1 VRQYREGDRLRSVNW
16 NQTARRGELWVND
29 HHPEK
34 SGDLVVLVDTFADR
48 PSGGSSSLERSVRV
62 AWQVAMAHLATHDRV
77 GVVGF
82 GGLASW
88 VTPGGGERARLTVM
102 DRLLESH
109 ASWTD
114 AERSVS
120 YLPRQVFPAGAQVL
134 AVSGLHDGRMTGAI
148 ADLVRRGHD
157 TAVVVVHVDV
167 GDTAG
172 SEPVAL
178 ARRLWMLQLR
188 ERRRELERL
197 GIPVVATSGDESDNE
212 SGDVVALVRAR
223 RRPTRRMR

>member
-1 VRQYREGDRLRSVNW
+1 
-16 NQTARRGELWVND
+16 
-29 HHPEK
+29 
-34 SGDLVVLVDTFADR
+34 
-48 PSGGSSSLERSVRV
+48 
-62 AWQVAMAHLATHDRV
+62 
-77 GVVGF
+77 
-82 GGLASW
+82 
-88 VTPGGGERARLTVM
+88 
-102 DRLLESH
+102 
-109 ASWTD
+109 
-114 AERSVS
+114 
-120 YLPRQVFPAGAQVL
+120 
-134 AVSGLHDGRMTGAI
+134 MTGAI

-157 TAVVVVHVDV
+157 TAVVVVRVDV

-172 SEPVAL
+172 SEPAAL